1 MTFRRKGDRLRL
13 CFLDSMKMKRSG
25 QYIQSLRLYGF
36 EICAILHAIAISLL
50 KLEIASNEV
59 ALLDQ
64 KFLLLKSNN
73 DEGATSLAR
82 SKNRDEA
89 CGFPMRKAQR
99 AGKNL
104 KCWGL

>member
-1 MTFRRKGDRLRL
+1 
-13 CFLDSMKMKRSG
+13 MKMKRSG

-64 KFLLLKSNN
+64 KFLLLKLNN

-104 KCWGL
+104 KCWACETRNSPEEQVYS